1 MGVSGDQRRGF
12 RMLKVSVSVSEPLAG
27 TVTGIDSAPTITV
40 AVRSTS
46 EAFSTVTS
54 TCTVASS
61 SFTIGVLI

>member
-1 MGVSGDQRRGF
+1 
-12 RMLKVSVSVSEPLAG
+12 MLKVSVSVSEPLAG